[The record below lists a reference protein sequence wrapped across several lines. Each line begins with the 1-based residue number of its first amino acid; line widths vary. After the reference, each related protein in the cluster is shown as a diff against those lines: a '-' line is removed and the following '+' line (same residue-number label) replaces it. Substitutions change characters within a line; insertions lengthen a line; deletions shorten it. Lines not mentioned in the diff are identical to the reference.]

1 MIPETVEV
9 RRARPLL
16 GTLVEIAARGG
27 NGARVA
33 QAVASAFAV
42 MGTVHR
48 LMSFH
53 DSASDVTRLNRRA
66 ARTPIRVHAWTFAV
80 LEEAQKVARA
90 SNGLFDVTVASVLTR
105 QRILPATPGAPVPHR
120 RASFRDVRLLPGLR
134 VRFSRP
140 LLLDLGGIAKGFA
153 VDRAID
159 CLRTAGVCSGVVNAG
174 GDLRCFG
181 PAPHRVHVR
190 DPIRP
195 DRLLPLA
202 ELRDGA
208 IATSAA
214 YFSTMHRAGRPVSAL
229 VHPRRPAFVPS
240 GSVSVAARRC
250 VTADAWTKVI
260 LLGGPRFLGRAR
272 RAGAFAHLLAAV
284 PPVGGL
290 ASCG

>member
-1 MIPETVEV
+1 MTEPLEV

-16 GTLVEIAARGG
+16 GTVVEIAVQGG
-27 NGARVA
+27 RAAALAEAVDAAFGAIA
-33 QAVASAFAV
+33 
-42 MGTVHR
+42 TVHR

-53 DSASDVTRLNRRA
+53 DRASDVVRMNRRA
-66 ARTPIRVHAWTFAV
+66 ARTAVHVHPWTFAV
-80 LEEAQKVARA
+80 LQEARGVAEA
-90 SNGLFDVTVASVLTR
+90 SNGIFDVTVASVLVR
-105 QRILPATPGAPVPHR
+105 QRLLPRTPGAPVPHR
-120 RASFRDVRLLPGLR
+120 CASFRDVQLLPGLR

-159 CLRTAGVCSGVVNAG
+159 SLRAAGVRSGVVNAG

-181 PAPHRVHVR
+181 PVARRVHVR
-190 DPIRP
+190 DPGCP

-208 IATSAA
+208 IATSAV
-214 YFSTMHRAGRPVSAL
+214 YFSRSRRAGRSVSML
-229 VHPRRPAFVPS
+229 VHPRRLAFVPP

-260 LLGGPRFLGRAR
+260 LLGGPRFLGRAK
-272 RAGAFAHLLAAV
+272 RAGAFAHVLTTV
-284 PPVGGL
+284 PAGRGPVP
-290 ASCG
+290 CG